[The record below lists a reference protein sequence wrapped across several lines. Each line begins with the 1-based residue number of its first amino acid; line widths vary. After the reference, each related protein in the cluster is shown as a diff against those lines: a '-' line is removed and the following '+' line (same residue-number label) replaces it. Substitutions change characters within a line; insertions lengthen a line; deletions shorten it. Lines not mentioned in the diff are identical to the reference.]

1 MLDKLKEVRIDLES
15 KLASLSTE
23 NIFLK
28 KQLQTVEIERDK
40 ANNLLDAREK
50 EVNLLKKHIT

>member
-23 NIFLK
+23 NIYLK
-28 KQLQTVEIERDK
+28 KRLQSVEMERDK
-40 ANNLLDAREK
+40 ANHLLDARDK
-50 EVNLLKKHIT
+50 EINLLKKHIA